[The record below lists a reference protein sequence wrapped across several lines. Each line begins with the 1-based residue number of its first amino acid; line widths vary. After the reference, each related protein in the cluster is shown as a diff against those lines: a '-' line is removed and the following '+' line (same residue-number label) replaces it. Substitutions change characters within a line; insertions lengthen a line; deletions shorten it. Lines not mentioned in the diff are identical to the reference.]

1 MVVQQGGDWRVI
13 LPAQRLHAVTQRVR
27 GDSVVGVQS
36 GEHTSRVWDEVVLH
50 GAQHRAAQLAARLSG
65 TMESMSR
72 MVDSERP
79 AASRPPGASDAIGWL
94 CCDTGQRK
102 LDVELL
108 SRPAHAVRRG
118 EPMAP
123 TSLPTLPPVRRK
135 RRQRK
140 MSRCDREL
148 PQAVEPTGGHAS
160 QIMADALWIEQITA
174 EEAAEAS
181 GRDAAW
187 IQGIVDGTVDPTLD
201 ELELALN
208 AIGLETRVS
217 LGELSSGSLAHK
229 YSKEALRERIR
240 QQRELESEMYG
251 RAWIRRTQ
259 PQPGVSTRM
268 AGAGPGRSDGGGRS
282 ASLTRRALRDLGV
295 TVNVFSVR
303 AGIDPNQAEQLTRG
317 KWKPATGEFERI
329 CASNGLR
336 TTIWLDE
343 YCDDDDDEHA
353 AWEADPAKYEAEIDA
368 LRSEF
373 QAFAA
378 DPQT

>member
-1 MVVQQGGDWRVI
+1 MARSI
-13 LPAQRLHAVTQRVR
+13 ARRNL
-27 GDSVVGVQS
+27 
-36 GEHTSRVWDEVVLH
+36 
-50 GAQHRAAQLAARLSG
+50 QLAWAAPWSRLAAWWTVSGQQHPGHLARPMPLDGFVAIMVS
-65 TMESMSR
+65 ESSMSSFSAVLR
-72 MVDSERP
+72 THC
-79 AASRPPGASDAIGWL
+79 AAENQW
-94 CCDTGQRK
+94 
-102 LDVELL
+102 
-108 SRPAHAVRRG
+108 H
-118 EPMAP
+118 P

-174 EEAAEAS
+174 EEAAEAC
-181 GRDAAW
+181 GRDTAW